1 MRMLAPPAT
10 VSPSRRPDE
19 IDFGAFDAPGRARYR
34 RTTFRQCVVFGG
46 GVKREH
52 WIVTDSS
59 TPEDATQATEEQ
71 RELQDKLDHQDD
83 DADAPGGWQTRHQI
97 PDEN

>member
-1 MRMLAPPAT
+1 M
-10 VSPSRRPDE
+10 
-19 IDFGAFDAPGRARYR
+19 
-34 RTTFRQCVVFGG
+34 
-46 GVKREH
+46 KREY
-52 WIVTDSS
+52 WTVTDSS